1 MERSPAMISCW
12 VGDFLP
18 RVCGVTLSSAM
29 GSICGREAFHPSG
42 HFCGPPLDTLQQV
55 HVCPALRTPHVAAAL
70 RVRSRSAE
78 QRDRITSFTTP
89 VAPLRTQPEAVASKM
104 DFLWI
109 CLILLAVVL
118 PEGSLADLEKQ
129 RMGSGL
135 EIYKKLFEVKRKDQ
149 MNALKNLIEL
159 NDINQQYKI
168 IDIMLKGLFKVL
180 EDSRAVLIAADVPP
194 DGPFPQDEK
203 LKDAYSHV
211 VENTAFFGDVVLRFP
226 KIVHHYFDRN
236 SNWNN
241 LIRWGIGF
249 CNLTGVFEQGP
260 HSQLLG
266 LMAQELGISEKS
278 PNYRN
283 PFKADHSEFF
293 PSADTFQKALR
304 EEEKRRRK
312 EEKRKEIRKGP
323 RISRS
328 QSEL

>member
-1 MERSPAMISCW
+1 MDYFRACTLLFTLILS
-12 VGDFLP
+12 
-18 RVCGVTLSSAM
+18 RGVTSDM
-29 GSICGREAFHPSG
+29 EKMNPDSG
-42 HFCGPPLDTLQQV
+42 F
-55 HVCPALRTPHVAAAL
+55 
-70 RVRSRSAE
+70 
-78 QRDRITSFTTP
+78 
-89 VAPLRTQPEAVASKM
+89 
-104 DFLWI
+104 
-109 CLILLAVVL
+109 
-118 PEGSLADLEKQ
+118 
-129 RMGSGL
+129 

-159 NDINQQYKI
+159 NDVNQQYKI

-236 SNWNN
+236 SNWHN
-241 LIRWGIGF
+241 LIRWGISF
-249 CNLTGVFEQGP
+249 CNQTGVFDQGS
-260 HSQLLG
+260 HSQVLG
-266 LMAQELGISEKS
+266 LMAQELGISERS
-278 PNYRN
+278 PDYRN
-283 PFKADHSEFF
+283 PFKTDNSEFF

-304 EEEKRRRK
+304 EEEKRRKK

>member
-1 MERSPAMISCW
+1 MSVLR
-12 VGDFLP
+12 LP
-18 RVCGVTLSSAM
+18 VRAALSTARQATVPQLSS
-29 GSICGREAFHPSG
+29 GRAQHTRTGRGPSG
-42 HFCGPPLDTLQQV
+42 RGGSSGSDTWGRGGRRWRHGSAVLLSAAPGP
-55 HVCPALRTPHVAAAL
+55 
-70 RVRSRSAE
+70 
-78 QRDRITSFTTP
+78 
-89 VAPLRTQPEAVASKM
+89 APGPQAVASKM
-104 DFLWI
+104 DFFWI

-118 PEGSLADLEKQ
+118 PKGSLADLEKQ
-129 RMGSGL
+129 KMGSGL

-241 LIRWGIGF
+241 LIRWGISF
-249 CNLTGVFEQGP
+249 CNLTGVFDQGP

>member
-1 MERSPAMISCW
+1 MCSEDT
-12 VGDFLP
+12 G
-18 RVCGVTLSSAM
+18 TL
-29 GSICGREAFHPSG
+29 
-42 HFCGPPLDTLQQV
+42 
-55 HVCPALRTPHVAAAL
+55 ALTWQWLLCHRFWARWAGRTPVGNISAL
-70 RVRSRSAE
+70 SLVLSV
-78 QRDRITSFTTP
+78 SF
-89 VAPLRTQPEAVASKM
+89 QAVASTM

-118 PEGSLADLEKQ
+118 PKGSLADLEKQ

-180 EDSRAVLIAADVPP
+180 EDSQAVLIAADVPP